1 MTVVY
6 TKTQSFIINPRIL
19 KEYFEIEDG
28 ENLTKEEMSQ
38 MFSEIPNSEL
48 IDLCD
53 MYSVQNEIED

>member
-1 MTVVY
+1 MQGATF
-6 TKTQSFIINPRIL
+6 TT

-38 MFSEIPNSEL
+38 MFSEIPDSEL